1 VINVPGALQVADYEF
16 TDDRPMP
23 KSDLTF
29 AEVIAYSSNIGTIKT
44 AQALGKE
51 ALSTYIARCGL
62 GEKTGVDFP
71 GENPGVVLDLEDW
84 SLTSLPTI
92 AIGQGISVTPLQLAV
107 ITSAAANGGTKVT
120 PHFLLHKASPENTVE
135 EYEIQD
141 GESIISE
148 NGAASLRYILE
159 EAVRMGTG
167 TRAAM
172 TLYNCAGKT
181 GTAMKPDP
189 AGGYREAYIAT
200 FAGFAPSEDPRLVAV
215 ITLDEPGTVY
225 GGLASAP
232 CFSQVMEFSLQH
244 LQVIPSLEKVSTKD
258 KVVQE

>member
-1 VINVPGALQVADYEF
+1 
-16 TDDRPMP
+16 
-23 KSDLTF
+23 
-29 AEVIAYSSNIGTIKT
+29 
-44 AQALGKE
+44 
-51 ALSTYIARCGL
+51 
-62 GEKTGVDFP
+62 
-71 GENPGVVLDLEDW
+71 
-84 SLTSLPTI
+84 
-92 AIGQGISVTPLQLAV
+92 V

-120 PHFLLHKASPENTVE
+120 PHFLMRKIGTDMSVE
-135 EYEIQD
+135 DYDVQE
-141 GESIISE
+141 GERIVSE
-148 NGAASLRYILE
+148 NGAASLRYILQE
-159 EAVRMGTG
+159 VVRMGTG

-232 CFSQVMEFSLQH
+232 CFSQVMEFALQRME
-244 LQVIPSLEKVSTKD
+244 VAPSLEKVSTRD